1 MSTFNVKMARKL
13 YMLVVEKKREFGKKA
28 RISLEFLK
36 MVTFPVSYK
45 ESEDTDRF
53 VLTSNT

>member
-1 MSTFNVKMARKL
+1 
-13 YMLVVEKKREFGKKA
+13 MLVVEKKREFGKKA